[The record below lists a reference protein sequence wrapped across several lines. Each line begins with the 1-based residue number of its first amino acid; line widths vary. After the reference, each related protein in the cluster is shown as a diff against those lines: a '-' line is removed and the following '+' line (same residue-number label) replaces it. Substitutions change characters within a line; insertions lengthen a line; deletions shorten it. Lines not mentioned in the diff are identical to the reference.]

1 MNPSIYLKRC
11 NRAACIQRMQNTRG
25 LGTAQQAFC
34 NANGVCIDRHIACKS
49 SVLYIRLPCLRVL
62 RNLSTCFP
70 KFENHFAIETVC
82 FQVQLEADGYF
93 FAQEVFAFAFTA
105 SRASWYQLA
114 IFESD
119 FTNPASKT
127 LVGLR
132 PNPIFSTK
140 LRWMCILSS
149 KGIMTHKGAGTLQP
163 SLFLPKFSSPFLATR
178 RKWRIFKSF
187 CWHSSIFVVVY
198 SNNLI

>member
-1 MNPSIYLKRC
+1 M
-11 NRAACIQRMQNTRG
+11 
-25 LGTAQQAFC
+25 
-34 NANGVCIDRHIACKS
+34 
-49 SVLYIRLPCLRVL
+49 L

-70 KFENHFAIETVC
+70 KFVNHFAIETVC

-140 LRWMCILSS
+140 FR
-149 KGIMTHKGAGTLQP
+149 
-163 SLFLPKFSSPFLATR
+163 
-178 RKWRIFKSF
+178 
-187 CWHSSIFVVVY
+187 
-198 SNNLI
+198 